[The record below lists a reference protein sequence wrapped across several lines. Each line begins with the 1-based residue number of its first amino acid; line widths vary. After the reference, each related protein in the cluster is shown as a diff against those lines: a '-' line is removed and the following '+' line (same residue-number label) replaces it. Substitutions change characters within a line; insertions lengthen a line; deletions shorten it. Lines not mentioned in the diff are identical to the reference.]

1 MDNFSEQLVVRNE
14 STGDRTVKI
23 CVTLGIVLLVLFI
36 IVIAVAL
43 SESFPLVFSIAILL
57 SSGCIYGLYRYITGT
72 YIEYEYAVTNGEM
85 DIDKITGK
93 RKRRRMISLDVSK
106 VEAFGKM
113 SQAGEPGNVTTVL
126 ASARNADEDYYADF
140 MHDDY
145 GKVRLIFTP
154 NEKTLNA
161 IYPFLPA
168 AIRKR

>member
-14 STGDRTVKI
+14 STGDRALKI
-23 CVTLGIVLLVLFI
+23 CITLGIVLLVLFI
-36 IVIAVAL
+36 IVIAITLFEA
-43 SESFPLVFSIAILL
+43 FPPIFPFAILL
-57 SSGCIYGLYRYITGT
+57 SCGCIYGLYRYITGT
-72 YIEYEYAVTNGEM
+72 YVEYEYAVTNGEM

-93 RKRRRMISLDVSK
+93 RKRRRMISVDVRK
-106 VEAFGKM
+106 VEAFGNM
-113 SQAGEPGNVTTVL
+113 SEAGELGDVTTVL
-126 ASARNADEDYYADF
+126 ASARSADEDYYADF

-154 NEKTLNA
+154 DEKTLNA